1 MMGQQAP
8 VELPVIMPE
17 PEPQEA
23 VACPY
28 CLFVISATHWQDWLD
43 HVKDCRE
50 TVRDIVRA

>member
-1 MMGQQAP
+1 MGQQAP
-8 VELPVIMPE
+8 VELPVLMPD
-17 PEPQEA
+17 PQPQEA